1 MGAWVGA
8 GEEHAM
14 TTATLLSRE
23 QLIETLRTARAEWE
37 ALIAQVPEARLTE
50 PGAEDAWSVKDVLA
64 HIAAYERWTADQLA
78 GLSRGETSMVA
89 SRALPDAPGMDDRDR
104 RNAAIF
110 EAHHRHS
117 LARVRAEAAD
127 AFARLLELIG
137 QLPEETLAETRRYRW
152 TGGLSVAEA
161 IASDSYEHY
170 AQHAPAIRTW
180 LARR

>member
-1 MGAWVGA
+1 
-8 GEEHAM
+8 M
-14 TTATLLSRE
+14 TTATPITRAR
-23 QLIETLRTARAEWE
+23 LIETLRAARADWE
-37 ALIAQVPEARLTE
+37 ALIARVDVTRLTE

-78 GLSRGETSMVA
+78 GLLLGETSQVA
-89 SRALPDAPGMDDRDR
+89 SSALPDTSGTDDRDR

-110 EAHHRHS
+110 AAHHRHS
-117 LARVRAEAAD
+117 LAKVRAEAAD
-127 AFARLLELIG
+127 AIARLLELIG
-137 QLPEETLAETRRYRW
+137 QLSEETLAETRRYRW

-180 LARR
+180 LARQ